1 MLIKCL
7 SSFSFF
13 FFCCNNL
20 IHFAYVILPVVLFF
34 RRKHLTAEREKAEM
48 PSFGPTILPEPD
60 TSPPSTPIGKNVQ
73 AIFSSMYAWA
83 YYSSYFLM
91 LIHARDL
98 LCLYNCY
105 WQSNPLSFS
114 FALAL
119 FLSYRSIFHSVFSFV
134 FR

>member
-1 MLIKCL
+1 MLIKYLFCL
-7 SSFSFF
+7 FFSQTSYSICICYFT
-13 FFCCNNL
+13 CCTV
-20 IHFAYVILPVVLFF
+20 FFF

-83 YYSSYFLM
+83 YYSSYFLISI
-91 LIHARDL
+91 LAIDL

-105 WQSNPLSFS
+105 WRSNPLSFS
-114 FALAL
+114 FLRSL
-119 FLSYRSIFHSVFSFV
+119 LSFNLSFRIFFF
-134 FR
+134 